1 MIIEVVY
8 GVGENNILEKNL
20 MSLFTSEMFRLP
32 PLTYLIWRWTWPYS
46 SRQYCRERAAGRG
59 GEKSG
64 LLCKCVVSIHSTQNG
79 ACLTLLGVPSIE
91 NKLYFM
97 PFLLNL
103 TQDLHS
109 ALELCMSKWQYCLKT
124 NKYNTSKR
132 TCWGTLSLCMG
143 ASPTCSTL
151 KAKHKGKVS
160 P

>member
-79 ACLTLLGVPSIE
+79 ACLTLLGAPSME
-91 NKLYFM
+91 NTCTHSQWM
-97 PFLLNL
+97 PPSPSPVHTQCLIKSNFLNFHPDFPLKIQRTEL
-103 TQDLHS
+103 PLFTSPSLGWLCQHVLH
-109 ALELCMSKWQYCLKT
+109 L
-124 NKYNTSKR
+124 
-132 TCWGTLSLCMG
+132 
-143 ASPTCSTL
+143 
-151 KAKHKGKVS
+151 
-160 P
+160 